1 MLRCTSSHMNSLAKQ
16 KVIYIKPAKE
26 KGHVDVDGISLP
38 KAHNLFVHADIYLL
52 RMVIYFF

>member
-38 KAHNLFVHADIYLL
+38 KAHNLFVHAHIYLL
-52 RMVIYFF
+52 RMVI